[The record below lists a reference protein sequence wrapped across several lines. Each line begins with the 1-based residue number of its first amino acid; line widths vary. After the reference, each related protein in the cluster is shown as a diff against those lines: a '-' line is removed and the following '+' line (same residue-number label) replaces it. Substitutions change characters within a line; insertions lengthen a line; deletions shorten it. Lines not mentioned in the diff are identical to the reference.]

1 MKPVYLYNSLSQT
14 KEELKPLIPGKVSM
28 YVCGPTVYGDV
39 HVGNMRPVVV
49 FDVLKRFLTYLGY
62 DVTYV
67 SNYTDIDDKIIEK
80 AAQEAQSE
88 TIIANH
94 YIQAYQ
100 DNVAAVHAL
109 LPDHTPRV
117 TDHLDGMVHYIEC
130 LLKQGYAYEKNGN
143 VYFRVNKIPSYGSL
157 SHIDL
162 DALNIGSRI
171 EESPDKEHPHDFA
184 LWKKTEKG
192 MSFPSSFGRG
202 RPGWHTECI
211 VMIHDVFQQ
220 PQIDI
225 HGGGFD
231 LKFPHHENELAQ
243 HKAHHDNT
251 LASIWMHNGFINLND
266 EKMSKSTGSLILAK
280 DFINQYGGNLLRY
293 VLLATHYRM
302 PVNFT
307 SDILENAQHEL
318 QKIVETMRSL
328 SIRLQRLNASLN
340 GHNMDSTFLDALADD
355 LNTSNALTVIQRY
368 LKEANIALRDT
379 HATQEV
385 LLNAFF
391 TIRTMMSIL
400 GLVVD
405 DVLLSD
411 DDKYL
416 YDLYEQAK
424 QRKDYAASD
433 MYRQQLV
440 DRGVFA

>member
-1 MKPVYLYNSLSQT
+1 MKPVYLYNSHSQT
-14 KEELKPLIPGKVSM
+14 KEELKPVIPGKISM

-39 HVGNMRPVVV
+39 HIGNMRPVVV
-49 FDVLKRFLTYLGY
+49 FDVLRRFLTYLGY
-62 DVTYV
+62 DVTHV

-80 AAQEAQSE
+80 AAHVAQSE
-88 TIIANH
+88 VMIANH

-100 DNVAAVHAL
+100 RNVSAVHAL

-117 TDHLDGMVHYIEC
+117 TDHLDGMVRYIES
-130 LLKQGYAYEKNGN
+130 LVKQDYAYEKNGN
-143 VYFRVNKIPSYGSL
+143 VYFRVNKIPSYGAL
-157 SHIDL
+157 SHVDL
-162 DALNIGSRI
+162 DALLIGSRI
-171 EESPDKEHPHDFA
+171 EESPEKEHPHDFA
-184 LWKKTEKG
+184 LWKKTETG
-192 MSFPSSFGRG
+192 ISFPSSFGQG
-202 RPGWHTECI
+202 RPGWHTECV
-211 VMIHDVFQQ
+211 VMIHELFQQ

-243 HKAHHDNT
+243 HQAHHHNT
-251 LASIWMHNGFINLND
+251 LASIWMHNGFINLHD
-266 EKMSKSTGSLILAK
+266 EKMSKSTGTLILAK
-280 DFINQYGGNLLRY
+280 DFIEQYGGNLLRY

-307 SDILENAQHEL
+307 HEILVNAQHEL
-318 QKIVETMRSL
+318 QKILETMRAL
-328 SIRLQRLNASLN
+328 SIRLQRMNVLLD
-340 GHNMDSTFLDALADD
+340 GHMMDPAFLDALADD
-355 LNTSNALTVIQRY
+355 LNTSNALTVIQRH
-368 LKEANIALRDT
+368 LKEVNKALRHVD
-379 HATQEV
+379 ATQSL

-391 TIRTMMSIL
+391 TIRSMMSIL
-400 GLVVD
+400 GLVVE
-405 DVLLSD
+405 DVLLSE